1 MPLVSVS
8 GMLDQARSAGYAVC
22 YCEAWNLESVQAIVA
37 AAEELRSPIMTGFNG
52 GFLMHSGRAER
63 EDLSVYAGLGLAA
76 LRSSGVPAALLLNE
90 TDDYAQIEEGI
101 NLGFNSV
108 MVENEHLALDEYRQ
122 LVKRVVAM
130 AHPRGVWVEAQIG
143 RLADGA
149 GHSQAE
155 PTDPRAARAF
165 AEQTGIDA
173 LGVAVGNTHILTTGK
188 SPLDFERVEKIRDA
202 VPVPLV
208 LHGGTGIPLELAPL
222 CGRAGIAK
230 VNFGTA
236 LKQAYLAALREKLA
250 HYREPMN
257 PHPFL
262 GMGGS
267 DDVLTA
273 GREAVKQKVKEW
285 LAAFGSAGRAK

>member
-208 LHGGTGIPLELAPL
+208 LHGEPGSPSNSRRFVGA
-222 CGRAGIAK
+222 RASPRSTSERRSSRPTWPRCAK
-230 VNFGTA
+230 NWPITA
-236 LKQAYLAALREKLA
+236 SR
-250 HYREPMN
+250 
-257 PHPFL
+257 
-262 GMGGS
+262 
-267 DDVLTA
+267 
-273 GREAVKQKVKEW
+273 
-285 LAAFGSAGRAK
+285 